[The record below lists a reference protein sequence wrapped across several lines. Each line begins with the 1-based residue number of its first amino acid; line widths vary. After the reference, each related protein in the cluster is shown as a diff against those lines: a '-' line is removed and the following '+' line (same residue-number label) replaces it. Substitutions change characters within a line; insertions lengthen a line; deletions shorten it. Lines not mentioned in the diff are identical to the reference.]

1 MTRDDRVVC
10 GHKLAPLV
18 PYGMKIG
25 VTDATEEDLD
35 LNVAISRITTLDL
48 G

>member
-1 MTRDDRVVC
+1 
-10 GHKLAPLV
+10 
-18 PYGMKIG
+18 MKIG

-35 LNVAISRITTLDL
+35 LHVAISWITTLDF